1 MAQPTKIE
9 IRNIRLENLIADME
23 SKGILRIPR
32 FQRDYVW
39 ERSKVAELFDS
50 IYREF
55 PIGSFFFW
63 ITPREYRDLY
73 RDIPELLL
81 PEPADYEQIKMI
93 LDGQQRITSL
103 YVAAKGLAIKVN
115 GRLEKDYKKIC
126 FDLDTQNFF
135 VAKRSE
141 DKKRVVSVWRFF
153 SREGEREVY
162 DELTKER
169 RDSFQKCQSTL
180 LSY

>member
-39 ERSKVAELFDS
+39 ERSKVAELLDS

-55 PIGSFFFW
+55 PIGSFFLW

-73 RDIPELLL
+73 KDIPELRL
-81 PEPADYEQIKMI
+81 PNPADYEQIKMI

-103 YVAAKGLAIKVN
+103 YVEPFGGNVQQRITSLYVAAKGLTIKAN
-115 GRLEKDYKKIC
+115 GK
-126 FDLDTQNFF
+126 
-135 VAKRSE
+135 S
-141 DKKRVVSVWRFF
+141 
-153 SREGEREVY
+153 
-162 DELTKER
+162 
-169 RDSFQKCQSTL
+169 
-180 LSY
+180 

>member
-73 RDIPELLL
+73 KDIPELRL
-81 PEPADYEQIKMI
+81 PKPADYEQIKMI

-103 YVAAKGLAIKVN
+103 YVAP
-115 GRLEKDYKKIC
+115 KDSQY
-126 FDLDTQNFF
+126 
-135 VAKRSE
+135 R
-141 DKKRVVSVWRFF
+141 
-153 SREGEREVY
+153 
-162 DELTKER
+162 
-169 RDSFQKCQSTL
+169 
-180 LSY
+180 